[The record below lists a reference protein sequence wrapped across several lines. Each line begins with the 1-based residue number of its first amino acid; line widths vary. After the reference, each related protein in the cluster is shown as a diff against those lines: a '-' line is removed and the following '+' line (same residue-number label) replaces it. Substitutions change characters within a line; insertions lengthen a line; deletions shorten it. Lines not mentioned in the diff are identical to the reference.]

1 MRNKIL
7 RVVVPATALAI
18 AATLGASASAS
29 AEVVTPKA
37 GYIKSVHRTLKECET
52 AGYRYSGD
60 HEYWDC
66 NWDSPFWA
74 LWVLK

>member
-1 MRNKIL
+1 MLNKIMS
-7 RVVVPATALAI
+7 VVVPVTALAV
-18 AATLGASASAS
+18 AATLGASVSAS
-29 AEVVTPKA
+29 AEVAKLNV
-37 GYIKSVHRTLKECET
+37 GYIKSVHRTLAQCEA

-60 HEYWDC
+60 REYWDC

>member
-7 RVVVPATALAI
+7 RVLVPATALAM
-18 AATLGASASAS
+18 AAAIGASAPAS
-29 AEVVTPKA
+29 AGV
-37 GYIKSVHRTLKECET
+37 GYIKSTHRTLAECEK
-52 AGYRYSGD
+52 AGYKYSGD

-66 NWDSPFWA
+66 HWDSPFWA